1 MEQYIPVYFRQIIKH
16 KVRKYSSVL
25 RYRYR
30 YLMAN
35 VVAGPDP
42 SESRSDHKFAHK
54 VVK

>member
-25 RYRYR
+25 RYRY
-30 YLMAN
+30 LMAN
-35 VVAGPDP
+35 VVAGQDP